1 MQRFGFRIQ
10 VPKLGRI
17 ALLLCALSVAA
28 PARATDPAAEPIAL
42 VLHSESAELSFDAL
56 ALALGK
62 ELNVPTVASGSPSSA
77 SARGVLTVTYHPQT
91 KELVVSYSD
100 AARGTVTRVV
110 PAPDRES
117 EVPELTALV
126 AGNLVRD
133 QASEFLPVRV
143 TPVTAV
149 AQPSM
154 LTSPSEIPPNDEPP
168 TKPPIHRLGNASLFY
183 PLATNMNEPELTTNF
198 DVNLFYGHIGALDGL
213 SVGMVST
220 VTGAVQGLQLSAL
233 TNLVGGPVRA
243 AQLSALFN
251 QSLSVEGAQVAL
263 LNRTQGSM
271 HGLQAGAL
279 NFAGSSQGLQLSG
292 VNIAGDLEGVQIGIV
307 NVGKRVRGVQLGLVN
322 IADDVDGLPIGLI
335 SVSKK
340 GGVHP
345 VVWSSNTTY
354 GNLGVKLATRYTYT
368 MLAGAMHDDGAHNSY
383 GAGFTIG
390 GSIPVRERIA
400 AEIDLQALHLF
411 ADGKCIQQ
419 GFPASVAPYTIPR
432 NSSQAGAGG
441 PNGACLSEGDI
452 GEGTS
457 NTAPRKEGF
466 TSASSR
472 AFDPSL
478 AKLRALLRFEL
489 VSHLSLFVG
498 TGVTGRVTY
507 PVVNGD
513 TEVQFRLLPEVFGGV
528 QL

>member
-1 MQRFGFRIQ
+1 MQRFGFRISA
-10 VPKLGRI
+10 PKLSRI
-17 ALLLCALSVAA
+17 ALFLGALSITT
-28 PARATDPAAEPIAL
+28 PARAADPAAEPIAL
-42 VLHSESAELSFDAL
+42 VLHSESTELSFDAL
-56 ALALGK
+56 ALALDK
-62 ELNVPTVASGSPSSA
+62 ELNVPTVASDSPSSA
-77 SARGVLTVTYHPQT
+77 SAKGVLTVTYHPQT

-100 AARGTVTRVV
+100 AARGTVSRVV

-117 EVPELTALV
+117 EVPELAALV

-133 QASEFLPVRV
+133 QAAEFLPERV
-143 TPVTAV
+143 APVTAV

-154 LTSPSEIPPNDEPP
+154 LTSPSEIPPNEEPP

-198 DVNLFYGHIGALDGL
+198 DFNLLYGHIGALDGL

-220 VTGAVQGLQLSAL
+220 VTGTAQGLQLSVL
-233 TNLVGGPVRA
+233 TNLVGGPVRGV
-243 AQLSALFN
+243 QLSALFN
-251 QSLSVEGAQVAL
+251 HGRTVEGAQVAL
-263 LNRTQGSM
+263 LNRAQGSM
-271 HGLQAGAL
+271 HGLQMGAL
-279 NFAGSSQGLQLSG
+279 NFAGSLSQGLQLSG
-292 VNIAGDLEGVQIGIV
+292 ANIAGDLEGLQIGIV

-322 IADDVDGLPIGLI
+322 IADDVDGVPIGLI
-335 SVSKK
+335 SVTKK

-354 GNLGVKLATRYTYT
+354 GNLGIKFATRYTYT
-368 MLAGAMHDDGAHNSY
+368 MLGGAMHYDGTHNSY

-390 GSIPVRERIA
+390 GSIPVHERIA

-411 ADGKCIQQ
+411 ADGKCIQE
-419 GFPASVAPYTIPR
+419 GVPASSAPYTIP
-432 NSSQAGAGG
+432 ST
-441 PNGACLSEGDI
+441 PNGACLSAGDVKMD
-452 GEGTS
+452 GDGALY
-457 NTAPRKEGF
+457 TAPRNESF

-472 AFDPSL
+472 AFDQSL
-478 AKLRALLRFEL
+478 AKLRAMLRFEL

-507 PVVNGD
+507 PVVNAD
-513 TEVQFRLLPEVFGGV
+513 TEVHFRLLPEVFGGV